1 MTLGCDANI
10 MRAMKSDPL
19 TTALR
24 SVAETKHLVEAL
36 IFSSESFD
44 YPKAKKTLRLLE
56 KKVRDLGRLQSEMET
71 LAHLRQPN
79 IQVVNFRAVPQRAAQ

>member
-1 MTLGCDANI
+1 
-10 MRAMKSDPL
+10 MKSDPL

-44 YPKAKKTLRLLE
+44 YPKAKKTLSMLDR
-56 KKVRDLGRLQSEMET
+56 KVKELARLQAEMES
-71 LAHLRQPN
+71 LSQMREPN
-79 IQVVNFRAVPQRAAQ
+79 IQVINFRAAPQQAAQ

>member
-1 MTLGCDANI
+1 
-10 MRAMKSDPL
+10 MKSDPL

-44 YPKAKKTLRLLE
+44 YPKAKKTLELLQR
-56 KKVRDLGRLQSEMET
+56 KVKELGRVQAEMES
-71 LAHLRQPN
+71 LAQMRQPN
-79 IQVVNFRAVPQRAAQ
+79 IQVVNFRAAPHRAAQ

>member
-1 MTLGCDANI
+1 
-10 MRAMKSDPL
+10 MKSDPL

-44 YPKAKKTLRLLE
+44 YPKAKKTVKLLDR
-56 KKVRDLGRLQSEMET
+56 KVKELSRLQNEMEA
-71 LAHLRQPN
+71 LVQIRQPN
-79 IQVVNFRAVPQRAAQ
+79 IQVVNFRAAPQQAAQ

>member
-1 MTLGCDANI
+1 
-10 MRAMKSDPL
+10 MRSDPL

-44 YPKAKKTLRLLE
+44 YRKAKKTLNLLE
-56 KKVRDLGRLQSEMET
+56 RKVKDLGRLQSQMEAF
-71 LAHLRQPN
+71 AHARQPN
-79 IQVVNFRAVPQRAAQ
+79 IKVVNFRAAPERNASNQ

>member
-1 MTLGCDANI
+1 
-10 MRAMKSDPL
+10 MKCDPL

-44 YPKAKKTLRLLE
+44 YPKAKKTLSRLE
-56 KKVRDLGRLQSEMET
+56 RKVKELGRLQAEMES
-71 LAHLRQPN
+71 LAQMRQPN
-79 IQVVNFRAVPQRAAQ
+79 IQVVNFRATPQQAAQ

>member
-1 MTLGCDANI
+1 
-10 MRAMKSDPL
+10 MKSDPL

-44 YPKAKKTLRLLE
+44 YPKAKKTLTLLE
-56 KKVRDLGRLQSEMET
+56 RKVKELGRLQSEMEAF
-71 LAHLRQPN
+71 AHARQPN
-79 IQVVNFRAVPQRAAQ
+79 IQVVNFRPGPEKKSAGNQ

>member
-1 MTLGCDANI
+1 
-10 MRAMKSDPL
+10 MKSDPL

-44 YPKAKKTLRLLE
+44 YPKAKKTLNLLE
-56 KKVRDLGRLQSEMET
+56 RKVKELGRLQAEMES
-71 LAHLRQPN
+71 LAHMREPN
-79 IQVVNFRAVPQRAAQ
+79 IQVVNFRAAAQQAVQ

>member
-1 MTLGCDANI
+1 
-10 MRAMKSDPL
+10 MKNDPL

-44 YPKAKKTLRLLE
+44 YPQAKKTLSMLE
-56 KKVRDLGRLQSEMET
+56 RKLKELAKAQAEMES
-71 LAHLRQPN
+71 LAQMRQPN
-79 IQVVNFRAVPQRAAQ
+79 IQVVNFRAAPQQAAQ

>member
-1 MTLGCDANI
+1 
-10 MRAMKSDPL
+10 MKSDPL

-44 YPKAKKTLRLLE
+44 YKRAKKTMNLLQR
-56 KKVRDLGRLQSEMET
+56 KVKELGVLQAEMEA
-71 LAHLRQPN
+71 LARARQPN
-79 IQVVNFRAVPQRAAQ
+79 IQVVNFRASANQAASV

>member
-1 MTLGCDANI
+1 
-10 MRAMKSDPL
+10 MKSDPL

-44 YPKAKKTLRLLE
+44 YSKAKKTLARLDR
-56 KKVRDLGRLQSEMET
+56 KVKELSRLQSEMES
-71 LAHLRQPN
+71 LVQMRQPN
-79 IQVVNFRAVPQRAAQ
+79 IQVVNFRAAPQQAAQ

>member
-1 MTLGCDANI
+1 
-10 MRAMKSDPL
+10 MKSDPL

-44 YPKAKKTLRLLE
+44 CSTAKKTLVLLQR
-56 KKVRDLGRLQSEMET
+56 KVKDLGHLQAEME
-71 LAHLRQPN
+71 AFVQARQPN
-79 IQVVNFRAVPQRAAQ
+79 IRVVNFRAKTEHAATV